1 MKRWLLIGAGTASL
15 FTGLI
20 GIIVPVLPTTPFL
33 LLAAFC
39 YWRSSPRLYKA
50 LLRQRYIGPYIKNY
64 LEKKGMSLAAK
75 IWTLSLLWIGVGC
88 SAAFLTDSLVV
99 RIILLAVL
107 TGVTTHILL
116 IQTIRIKESS
126 PSPEPLPTECTKQKI
141 DDGTREKL
149 D

>member
-1 MKRWLLIGAGTASL
+1 MKRWLLIGVGTASVII
-15 FTGLI
+15 GLI

-50 LLRQRYIGPYIKNY
+50 LLRQRYIGPYIRNY
-64 LEKKGMSLAAK
+64 LEKRGMSLLAK
-75 IWTLSLLWIGVGC
+75 IWTFSLLWIGVGC
-88 SAAFLTDSLVV
+88 SAALATDSLIV
-99 RIILLAVL
+99 RVILLVVL
-107 TGVTTHILL
+107 TGVTTHIIL
-116 IQTIRIKESS
+116 IKTIRIKESS